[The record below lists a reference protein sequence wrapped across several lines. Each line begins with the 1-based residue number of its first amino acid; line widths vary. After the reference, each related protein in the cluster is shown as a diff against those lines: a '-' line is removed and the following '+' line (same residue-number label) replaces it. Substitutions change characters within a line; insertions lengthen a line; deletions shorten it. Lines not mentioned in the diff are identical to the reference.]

1 MDNNSP
7 SLESRVRALPRSMQP
22 TNDLWKSIESRL
34 EGHQHDVSPRRS
46 WKTPVLAAVASVAV
60 VAVCITLILRLDDI
74 GPVVPDSVDLARS
87 QSQRG
92 LILAS
97 HVDLQY
103 SGALRSLAYAVNAQE
118 NDPSDLGE
126 IELSLRTLQRAT
138 EDIRAA
144 LEENPDAEYL
154 ASLLESTHRQRLELL
169 KNLAMAGPQIY
180 ETQSS

>member
-1 MDNNSP
+1 MDNHSTP
-7 SLESRVRALPRSMQP
+7 LDARLARLPRSMQP
-22 TNDLWKSIESRL
+22 TRDLWTDIASRIEA
-34 EGHQHDVSPRRS
+34 EQVSAPRRT
-46 WKTPVLAAVASVAV
+46 WMMPTLAAVASVAF
-60 VAVCITLILRLDDI
+60 VAIAVTFFIRSDSIA
-74 GPVVPDSVDLARS
+74 PVGIDSVDLARS

-92 LILAS
+92 LILAG

-103 SGALRSLAYAVNAQE
+103 SGALRSLAHAVNAQE
-118 NDPSDLGE
+118 NDRSELGE

-154 ASLLESTHRQRLELL
+154 AALLESTHRQRVELL
-169 KNLAMAGPQIY
+169 KNLAMAGPQTY